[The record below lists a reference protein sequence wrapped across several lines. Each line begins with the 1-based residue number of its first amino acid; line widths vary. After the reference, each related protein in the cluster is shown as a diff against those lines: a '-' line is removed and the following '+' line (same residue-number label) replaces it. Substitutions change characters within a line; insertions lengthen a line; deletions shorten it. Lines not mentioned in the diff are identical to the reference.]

1 MNGKYGV
8 GSEILIKAK
17 IVEAQTKLDSGDM
30 ANTIYVLE
38 VPIPDDEH
46 RFKVLEEDK
55 RVIKFVPHGQK
66 YEDICED
73 AL

>member
-17 IVEAQTKLDSGDM
+17 IIEAQTKLDSGDM
-30 ANTIYVLE
+30 PNTIYVLE

-46 RFKVLEEDK
+46 RFRVLEEDLEEIVYSDEK
-55 RVIKFVPHGQK
+55 DSWK
-66 YEDICED
+66 E
-73 AL
+73 

>member
-17 IVEAQTKLDSGDM
+17 IIESQTKLDSGDM

-46 RFKVLEEDK
+46 RFRVLEEDLEEIAYSDEK
-55 RVIKFVPHGQK
+55 DSWK
-66 YEDICED
+66 E
-73 AL
+73 

>member
-46 RFKVLEEDK
+46 RFKVLEEDLEEVAYSDEK
-55 RVIKFVPHGQK
+55 DSWK
-66 YEDICED
+66 E
-73 AL
+73 